1 MHARLASLDLN
12 LLVVLEVLL
21 EERNVTRASAR
32 LGLTQP
38 GVSTMLARL
47 RETLGDPLLVRGPRG
62 MVPTPRALELQQPLR
77 EALDGLDRAIRRDR
91 GFDPASSERTF
102 VIAATDYVQFVLFGG
117 LVRRVQRHAPHVR
130 LRVVPVTAHFPWTE
144 LEAGTLDLALGRA
157 PVVPEGLRRK
167 LLFRDRV
174 VFIVRRDHPLKRST
188 WTLDD
193 YTSVSHIEALPLE
206 GPTMVDTLLGR
217 KKHRRRVVATVPHFL
232 SAPFVVLETDCAFTI
247 AQRIAVPLA
256 RDLPLRVLEVP
267 FDAPEFVVQAHW
279 HERFHSDAGHIW
291 LRRMVAEAA
300 AALPPLRKT

>member
-1 MHARLASLDLN
+1 VHPGLASLDLN

-21 EERNVTRASAR
+21 EERNATRAAAR

-38 GVSTMLARL
+38 GVSTALARL
-47 RETLGDPLLVRGPRG
+47 REALGDPLLVRGPRG
-62 MVPTPRALELQQPLR
+62 MAPTPRGLELQKPLR
-77 EALDGLDRAIRRDR
+77 EALDGLDRALRRER
-91 GFDPASSERTF
+91 GFDPATSERTF
-102 VIAATDYVQFVLFGG
+102 VVAATDYVQFVLLGG
-117 LVRRVQRHAPHVR
+117 LVRLLQRHAPRVR
-130 LRVVPVTAHFPWTE
+130 LRVVPVAAHFPWVE

-157 PVVPEGLRRK
+157 PAVPEGLRRK

-174 VFIVRRDHPLKRST
+174 VFIVRRDHPLKRAA

-217 KKHRRRVVATVPHFL
+217 KKHRRRVVVTVPHFL
-232 SAPFVVLETDCAFTI
+232 SAPFVVLETDCAFTL

-267 FDAPEFVVQAHW
+267 FDAPDFVVQAHW
-279 HERFHSDAGHIW
+279 HERFQSDAAHAW
-291 LRRMVAEAA
+291 LRRMVAETAS
-300 AALPPLRKT
+300 ALPPLRRP